1 MSKQSKPPPPGDKP
15 TPTAPPPPPGWR
27 HWLWPLALIAALVL
41 FLFLPRLFL
50 TGFGTTT
57 VNLSYSTFVSDVNAN
72 KVKTFTLDNST
83 GSTAPATGKLKNGD
97 NYTTVVPLPF
107 AGTPLETTLQKS
119 DVEINAAAPSSGLGT
134 ELLYWIILLAPFII
148 VFWLVRRM
156 ARAGGA
162 AGGPLGGLMGV
173 GRARAKV
180 FDAERPQTKFSDVA
194 GYESAKREISEVVDF
209 LKHPERY
216 RRLGAVAPRGV
227 LMVGPPGTGKTLM
240 ARAVAGEAEVP
251 FISVTGS
258 SFVEL
263 FVGVGAARVR
273 DLFAEARKRA
283 PCIIFVDEID
293 AIGQRRAS
301 GGAYVSND
309 EREQTLNQ
317 LLAEM
322 DGFDTSQGIVVLGA
336 TNRPEVLDPALL
348 RPGRFDRQITIPLPT
363 LAERA
368 AILAVH
374 CQGKTLA
381 PDVDLDVVARG
392 TPGFSGADLANL
404 VNEAAIFAVRA
415 SRDNI
420 AMADFNDAR
429 DRIILGSRADSNL
442 LLPEEKRAV
451 AIHESGHA
459 LVAAL
464 SPHADPVAKVTIL
477 PAGQALG
484 VTEQLPLVE
493 HHLYGED
500 YLNESL
506 AVRLGGRA
514 AELVVLG
521 QGSTG
526 AANDL
531 ASATDLAIKM
541 VREFGLSSKLG
552 PVGYP
557 EGGSVFL
564 GGGGGPGLSSR
575 PYAEST
581 QAVIDAEVSRLV
593 REAEQNAIS
602 LIRAHQRD
610 LDRLADLLVEKETV
624 DGDEVYRLLGLPCR
638 NISPC
643 ARRSRRAGPPPRRPA
658 QAPCPAAACT
668 MARPHNARAVRQQQ
682 QRARGARGPALA
694 GRAGVTAGARPA
706 EPIGSLPCDPATQ
719 PASGGAAVRRLL
731 VRVVP

>member
-27 HWLWPLALIAALVL
+27 HWLWPAALMAALVL
-41 FLFLPRLFL
+41 FLFLPR
-50 TGFGTTT
+50 FGGVTS
-57 VNLSYSTFVSDVNAN
+57 VNLSYSTFISDVNAH

-83 GSTAPATGKLKNGD
+83 GSTAPATGTLKNGN
-97 NYTTVVPLPF
+97 NYTTVIPLPF
-107 AGTPLETTLQKS
+107 AGTPLETTLQTAN
-119 DVEINAAAPSSGLGT
+119 VEINAAAPSSGLGT
-134 ELLYWIILLAPFII
+134 ELLYWLILLAPFIV

-162 AGGPLGGLMGV
+162 AGGALGGIMGV

-180 FDAERPQTKFSDVA
+180 FDAERPQTKFADVA

-273 DLFAEARKRA
+273 DLFTEARKRA

-293 AIGQRRAS
+293 AIGSRRAS

-322 DGFDTSQGIVVLGA
+322 DGFDTTQGIVVLGA

-348 RPGRFDRQITIPLPT
+348 RPGRFDRQITIPLPN

-368 AILAVH
+368 AILTVH

-381 PDVDLDVVARG
+381 PDVDLNVVARG

-415 SRDNI
+415 GRENI

-429 DRIILGSRADSNL
+429 ERILLGSRADSNL

-564 GGGGGPGLSSR
+564 GGGGPGMSSR

-581 QAVIDAEVSRLV
+581 QAVIDAEVSRLL
-593 REAEQNAIS
+593 REAEERAVT
-602 LIRAHQRD
+602 LIRTHQGD
-610 LDRLADLLVEKETV
+610 LDRLADLLVERETV
-624 DGDEVYRLLGLPCR
+624 DGDEVYRLLGL
-638 NISPC
+638 
-643 ARRSRRAGPPPRRPA
+643 AVPA
-658 QAPCPAAACT
+658 HQTEGQQIAP
-668 MARPHNARAVRQQQ
+668 
-682 QRARGARGPALA
+682 
-694 GRAGVTAGARPA
+694 GRAAVTAAH
-706 EPIGSLPCDPATQ
+706 AT
-719 PASGGAAVRRLL
+719 PSPVPSGGMNSGGMSSGGMSSGGAPGGG
-731 VRVVP
+731 VPGGGVPGGGVPSGVSGAPADSPRPDAQG

>member
-15 TPTAPPPPPGWR
+15 TPTAPPAPPGWR
-27 HWLWPLALIAALVL
+27 HWLWPGALLVALVL
-41 FLFLPRLFL
+41 FLFLPR
-50 TGFGTTT
+50 FGGVTV
-57 VNLSYSTFVSDVNAN
+57 VNLSYSTFISDVKAN
-72 KVKTFTLDNST
+72 EVKTFTLDNST
-83 GSTAPATGKLKNGD
+83 GSTAPATGTLKNGK
-97 NYTTVVPLPF
+97 NYTTVIPLPF
-107 AGTPLETTLQKS
+107 AGTPLETTLQTAN
-119 DVEINAAAPSSGLGT
+119 VEINAAAPSSGLGT
-134 ELLYWIILLAPFII
+134 QLLYWIILLAPFIV

-156 ARAGGA
+156 SRAAGG
-162 AGGPLGGLMGV
+162 GGPLGGLMGV

-216 RRLGAVAPRGV
+216 RRLGAVTPRGV

-240 ARAVAGEAEVP
+240 ARAVAGEADVP

-283 PCIIFVDEID
+283 PCIIFIDEID

-322 DGFDTSQGIVVLGA
+322 DGFEEAQGIVVLGA

-363 LAERA
+363 LTERA

-374 CQGKTLA
+374 SKGKHLA
-381 PDVDLDVVARG
+381 PDVDLDVVSRG

-404 VNEAAIFAVRA
+404 VNEAAINAVRGG
-415 SRDNI
+415 REQI
-420 AMADFNDAR
+420 TMADFNDAR
-429 DRIILGSRADSNL
+429 DRIILGSRGDSNL

-500 YLNESL
+500 YLTESL

-526 AANDL
+526 ASNDL

-564 GGGGGPGLSSR
+564 GGGGGGPGLSSR
-575 PYAEST
+575 PFSEST
-581 QAVIDAEVSRLV
+581 QAIIDSEVARLV
-593 REAEQNAIS
+593 REAEQTAIT
-602 LIRAHQRD
+602 LIRTHQHD
-610 LDRLADLLVEKETV
+610 LDRLSDLLVEKETV
-624 DGDEVYRLLGLPCR
+624 DGGEVYRLLGLAVPEHQPEGQAIAPGR
-638 NISPC
+638 AAASVAP
-643 ARRSRRAGPPPRRPA
+643 AAGAHTAGTHSAGTHGAGTHGAGTHGAGTRSAGTRSAGTHGAETRSASATPNSSRAATPPDQPPPD
-658 QAPCPAAACT
+658 
-668 MARPHNARAVRQQQ
+668 
-682 QRARGARGPALA
+682 GP
-694 GRAGVTAGARPA
+694 G
-706 EPIGSLPCDPATQ
+706 
-719 PASGGAAVRRLL
+719 
-731 VRVVP
+731 

>member
-1 MSKQSKPPPPGDKP
+1 MTKQSKPAPPGSKP

-27 HWLWPLALIAALVL
+27 HWLWPLALLAALVL
-41 FLFLPRLFL
+41 FLFLPR
-50 TGFGTTT
+50 FGGITT
-57 VNLSYSTFVSDVNAN
+57 VNLSYSTFISDVQAHQ
-72 KVKTFTLDNST
+72 VKTFTLDNST
-83 GSTAPATGKLKNGD
+83 GSTAPATGTLKNGK
-97 NYTTVVPLPF
+97 NYTTVIPLPF
-107 AGTPLETTLQKS
+107 AGTPLETTLQNA

-134 ELLYWIILLAPFII
+134 QLLYWIILLAPFIL
-148 VFWLVRRM
+148 VFWVIRRIS
-156 ARAGGA
+156 RNGA
-162 AGGPLGGLMGV
+162 AAGPLGGIMGV

-194 GYESAKREISEVVDF
+194 GYESPKREISEVVNF

-216 RRLGAVAPRGV
+216 RRLGAVTPRGV

-283 PCIIFVDEID
+283 PCIIFIDEID
-293 AIGQRRAS
+293 AIGQRRAGS
-301 GGAYVSND
+301 GAVVSND

-317 LLAEM
+317 LLSEM
-322 DGFDTSQGIVVLGA
+322 DGFDEAQGIVVLGA

-348 RPGRFDRQITIPLPT
+348 RPGRFDRQITIPLPN

-374 CQGKTLA
+374 CRGKRLD

-404 VNEAAIFAVRA
+404 VNEAAINAVRA
-415 SRDNI
+415 GKDYI
-420 AMADFNDAR
+420 TMANFSDAR
-429 DRIILGSRADSNL
+429 DRIILGSRGDSNL

-477 PAGQALG
+477 PSGQALG

-500 YLNESL
+500 YLTESL

-526 AANDL
+526 ASNDL
-531 ASATDLAIKM
+531 ASATELAIKM

-564 GGGGGPGLSSR
+564 GGGGGNGLSSR
-575 PYAEST
+575 PFSEST
-581 QAVIDAEVSRLV
+581 QAVIDSEVSRLV
-593 REAEQNAIS
+593 REAEQTAVT
-602 LIRAHQRD
+602 LIRTHQRD
-610 LDRLADLLVEKETV
+610 LDRLAELLVEKETV
-624 DGDEVYRLLGLPCR
+624 DGAEVYRLLGLSVPEHQPEGQAIAPGR
-638 NISPC
+638 AAAAPGRAAAAVPSAAPS
-643 ARRSRRAGPPPRRPA
+643 ASTPSAGTHTAGPQGAGA
-658 QAPCPAAACT
+658 QSAGTHSASTAPNS
-668 MARPHNARAVRQQQ
+668 ARPEQPPPDA
-682 QRARGARGPALA
+682 A
-694 GRAGVTAGARPA
+694 G
-706 EPIGSLPCDPATQ
+706 
-719 PASGGAAVRRLL
+719 
-731 VRVVP
+731 